1 MSTNELY
8 EYYKDL
14 LSDAQVS
21 VAGKVMTSSNKRG
34 WNKTFGISVP
44 SIRDHVSDYNARV
57 RAINDMCVEAT
68 GKSLIHED
76 DVKPLKLKR
85 DDD

>member
-1 MSTNELY
+1 MSTEELY
-8 EYYKDL
+8 EYYKGL
-14 LSDAQVS
+14 LSEAQVA

-34 WNKTFGISVP
+34 WNKTFGQSVP

-68 GKSLIHED
+68 GKSLIVEKE
-76 DVKPLKLKR
+76 VKPIELRR
-85 DDD
+85 DED

>member
-8 EYYKDL
+8 DYYKDL
-14 LSDAQVS
+14 LSEAQVA
-21 VAGKVMTSSNKRG
+21 VASKVMTSSNKRG

-44 SIRDHVSDYNARV
+44 SIRDHVTDYNARV

-68 GKSLIHED
+68 GKSLIHEEEP
-76 DVKPLKLKR
+76 KPIKLKR
-85 DDD
+85 DED

>member
-1 MSTNELY
+1 
-8 EYYKDL
+8 
-14 LSDAQVS
+14 
-21 VAGKVMTSSNKRG
+21 MTSSNKRG

-68 GKSLIHED
+68 GKSLIHEEET
-76 DVKPLKLKR
+76 KPLKLKR